1 MSFAVVRIR
10 GTLNIKP
17 NIKYTMELLRLNRTN
32 HCVVIPETP
41 EYIGMLKKVKDYV
54 TWGEVSD
61 EFMTELIRTRGKLTG
76 DQPITDKYVKA
87 NSDFKDIKDFAS
99 AVSAGS
105 VNYNSLKDVK
115 PIFRL
120 SPPNKGGYE
129 GIKRSFQVGGAL
141 GYRGEKINVLIKRM
155 L

>member
-1 MSFAVVRIR
+1 MSFVVVRVR

-17 NIKYTMELLRLNRTN
+17 DIKLTMKLLRLNRTN
-32 HCVVIPETP
+32 HCVVIPETA
-41 EYIGMLKKVKDYV
+41 EYTGMLKKVKDYV
-54 TWGEVSD
+54 TWGEVSN
-61 EFMTELIRTRGKLTG
+61 ESMAEMIQARGKLIG
-76 DQPITDKYVKA
+76 DEPITDKYIKA
-87 NSDFKDIKDFAS
+87 NSDFKDIKEFAS
-99 AVSAGS
+99 AVTTGS